1 MDCGIFLVKH
11 PIAIYK
17 LLGGRRDKIKS
28 YASTVMYDTIDEYLQ
43 VIEKMKNEG
52 FSAVKFHTWC
62 IPEKDL
68 ELAKA
73 ARKAFP
79 NMSLMLDAENNYD
92 LENSLRIAKELDK
105 LDFTWF

>member
-1 MDCGIFLVKH
+1 
-11 PIAIYK
+11 
-17 LLGGRRDKIKS
+17 
-28 YASTVMYDTIDEYLQ
+28 MYDTIDEYLQ

-79 NMSLMLDAENNYD
+79 NMSLMLDA
-92 LENSLRIAKELDK
+92 
-105 LDFTWF
+105 